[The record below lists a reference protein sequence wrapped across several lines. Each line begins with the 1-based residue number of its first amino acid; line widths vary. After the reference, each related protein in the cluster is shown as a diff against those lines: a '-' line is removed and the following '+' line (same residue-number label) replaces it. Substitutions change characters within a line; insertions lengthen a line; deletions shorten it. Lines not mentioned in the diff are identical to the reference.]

1 MTQPQII
8 AERRADMP
16 QTPIT
21 APEHA
26 PSIIRTTLAIT
37 GSRDTAAPSWGGRVM
52 YDGFANCAVS
62 ADE

>member
-1 MTQPQII
+1 
-8 AERRADMP
+8 MP

-62 ADE
+62 EDE